1 MGKKV
6 VAARQLVKHFGTRR
20 GLRTEAARKIRAV
33 DGISIEINPGTTLGL
48 VGESGSGKTT
58 VGRLLVHLL
67 EPTSGEVYFEIPD
80 EILAEIDA
88 GAGNGPV
95 ETERLR
101 ELRDGYELARS
112 KEGLRR
118 LRHLAQMVFQDPFSS
133 LDPRMLVRDIVMEP
147 LVTLRVAKGREAEER
162 VARTLEEVG
171 FSPDDMFR
179 FPHEF
184 SGGQRQRIGIARAIV
199 AGPKFVVL
207 DEPTSALDVSVQAQ
221 TLNLL
226 RRLQR
231 SADLSYLFISHDFS
245 VIDHV
250 SDRIAVMYAGK
261 IVEIAEKREFF
272 NRPLHPY
279 SEALLSVIPIPDP
292 DNPGKKAVLGGDV
305 PSPENPPPGCRFHPR
320 CPYAI
325 EICSQVE
332 PPLEDKGGG
341 HLAACHLR

>member
-1 MGKKV
+1 MV
-6 VAARQLVKHFGTRR
+6 RRMVAARRLVKHFATRR
-20 GLRTEAARKIRAV
+20 LLRKENTGKVRAV
-33 DGISIEINPGTTLGL
+33 DGISVDIDAGTTLGL

-67 EPTSGEVYFEIPD
+67 EPSSGQIYFDVPSEA
-80 EILAEIDA
+80 LAELDQA
-88 GAGNGPV
+88 PAKTAAEQRGRADFQ
-95 ETERLR
+95 RK
-101 ELRDGYELARS
+101 YELTKS
-112 KEGLRR
+112 KEGQRR
-118 LRHLAQMVFQDPFSS
+118 LRRMAQMVFQDPFSS
-133 LDPRMLVRDIVMEP
+133 LDPRMLVRDIVAEP
-147 LVTLRVAKGREAEER
+147 LVALRVAKGQKAEEL
-162 VARTLEEVG
+162 VARTFDEVG
-171 FSPDDMFR
+171 LSPEDMFR

-245 VIDHV
+245 VIDHM

-261 IVEIAEKREFF
+261 IVEVAERTEFF

-292 DNPGKKAVLGGDV
+292 DKRGRKLVLGGDV
-305 PSPENPPPGCRFHPR
+305 PSPEHPPPGCRFHPR

-325 EICSQVE
+325 EMCSREE
-332 PPLEDKGGG
+332 PALEDKGNG
-341 HLAACHLR
+341 HLVACHLR